1 MIETSPTIAAISAAL
16 TKAQAAMGG
25 AVKDS
30 ENPFFDSK
38 YADLE
43 SVTEAIRKPATAN
56 DLSWVQGAGTDENG
70 VVSLTTLVM
79 HSSGEWI
86 KTTVQSRPKDIT
98 PQSVG
103 SAITYNRRYGLA
115 AAFGVYQTDDDGN
128 AAQGNRASV
137 IPLDQKI
144 KEELEA
150 AAKQGVGAFRDYWKT
165 LEGGTRKKAQAD
177 KAWFG
182 ALRATAEGNGA
193 A

>member
-30 ENPFFDSK
+30 ANPFFNST

-43 SVTEAIRKPATAN
+43 SVTEAVRKPATDN
-56 DLSWVQGAGTDENG
+56 GLSWVQGAGTDENG
-70 VVSLTTLVM
+70 VVSLTTLLM

-115 AAFGVYQTDDDGN
+115 AAFGVCQTDDDGN
-128 AAQGNRASV
+128 AAQGNRATAA
-137 IPLDQKI
+137 PLDQTVKD
-144 KEELEA
+144 ELEA
-150 AAKQGVGAFRDYWKT
+150 AAKQGVGPFRDYWKT
-165 LEGGTRKKAQAD
+165 LDAATRKLAQAD
-177 KAWFG
+177 AKWFG

>member
-30 ENPFFDSK
+30 SNPFFNST

-43 SVTEAIRKPATAN
+43 SVTETVRKPATDN
-56 DLSWVQGAGTDENG
+56 GLSWVQGAGTDESG
-70 VVSLTTLVM
+70 VVTVTTLLM

-86 KTTVQSRPKDIT
+86 RTAVQSRPKDIT

-137 IPLDQKI
+137 VPLDQTVKD
-144 KEELEA
+144 ELEA
-150 AAKQGVGAFRDYWKT
+150 AAKQGVGPFRDYWKT
-165 LEGGTRKKAQAD
+165 LDGGARKLAQGD
-177 KAWFG
+177 KKWFDS
-182 ALRATAEGNGA
+182 LRATAEGNGA

>member
-30 ENPFFDSK
+30 ENPFFSSK

-43 SVTEAIRKPATAN
+43 SVTEAIRKPATDN
-56 DLSWVQGAGTDENG
+56 ELSWVQGAGTDENG
-70 VVSLTTLVM
+70 VVSVTTLLM

-137 IPLDQKI
+137 VPLDQTVKD
-144 KEELEA
+144 ELEA
-150 AAKQGVGAFRDYWKT
+150 AAKQGVGPFRDYWKT
-165 LEGGTRKKAQAD
+165 LDASTRKLAQGD
-177 KAWFG
+177 KKWFDS
-182 ALRATAEGNGA
+182 LRETAEGR
-193 A
+193 